1 MGLPEP
7 FDTEVAEDVLEQL
20 CRAKRPVIYAGTGIR
35 LAGAMEEFRK
45 AYDAIEDGD
54 EKLLTSLKKFF
65 SFKSTSSKAE
75 KQASLISSFSVPC
88 TKEDLHE
95 FLLLSAT
102 HFDPEFLALTEA
114 PDGMFFD
121 DFNDE
126 MLLQKAWF
134 AKFQQVYEMAKTSF
148 RKDPHFQRFQEIYDQ
163 KMGEVQKRKKKPLI
177 KKEFLIMAALMLV
190 MMMLMIVFGRATGFI
205 KDDDAAS
212 GQETVETEEDGW
224 EEQEDLI

>member
-1 MGLPEP
+1 MS
-7 FDTEVAEDVLEQL
+7 T
-20 CRAKRPVIYAGTGIR
+20 
-35 LAGAMEEFRK
+35 MEEFRK
-45 AYDAIEDGD
+45 AYDAIEGGD
-54 EKLLTSLKKFF
+54 ENFLSSLKNFF

-102 HFDPEFLALTEA
+102 HFDPEFLALTE
-114 PDGMFFD
+114 PPGGMFLD

-134 AKFQQVYEMAKTSF
+134 AKFQQVYETAKTSF
-148 RKDPHFQRFQEIYDQ
+148 RQDPHFQRFQEIYDQ

-177 KKEFLIMAALMLV
+177 KKEFLIMAALMLL
-190 MMMLMIVFGRATGFI
+190 MMILMFVFGRATGFF
-205 KDDDAAS
+205 KDDDADS
-212 GQETVETEEDGW
+212 GQETVETEADGW